1 MGFTGIWLVFALFF
15 QDGLGYS
22 PLRSGL
28 AVTPFALG
36 VAASAVIAGRLVAGL
51 GRWLTVSGLAVVA
64 VGLAAAA
71 LVLRYVGGTRRRG
84 RRRGRCWRAGSVAA
98 WSPRPTSR

>member
-1 MGFTGIWLVFALFF
+1 MAVRGGGAAARRLRLVRAALGAPGAADAARPAAAAHLRLCRRIGHRPGLLSGLTGIWLVFALFF

-36 VAASAVIAGRLVAGL
+36 MAASAVIAGRLVARV
-51 GRWLTVSGLAVVA
+51 GR
-64 VGLAAAA
+64 
-71 LVLRYVGGTRRRG
+71 
-84 RRRGRCWRAGSVAA
+84 
-98 WSPRPTSR
+98 